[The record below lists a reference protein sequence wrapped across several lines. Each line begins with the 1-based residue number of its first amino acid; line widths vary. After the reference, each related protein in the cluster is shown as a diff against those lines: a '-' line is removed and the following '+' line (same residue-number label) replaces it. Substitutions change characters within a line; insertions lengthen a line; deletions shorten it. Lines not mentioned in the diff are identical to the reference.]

1 MKFRYSPE
9 EAFNEAEKI
18 KEIVGESGTKAD
30 YETAEKLVEEEV
42 KKERIERESK
52 KVLEIF
58 DTYRS
63 IINSLDEKEI
73 DEIELNHR
81 GRDGY
86 SFLVYMD
93 EKADEGILFR
103 GTSADKFGTIE
114 NGFVDELDEK
124 EPGTWSSDDG
134 DDNVSDILEPLQKLD
149 QIILSKKGQREAII
163 NILEPVL
170 DNFVRDYSDILQN
183 IESVRTRSIGP
194 ERQIKLL
201 ENLEYRRK
209 NLHNTMA
216 IQLQEKLKTEGY
228 KIGKENTRHLLALV
242 FEMRRNLLESGEFEI
257 SDLFEYDELDTQ
269 LFEDKVVKIQ
279 KAIKEKFNFDSVYDE
294 YFLGGGMHEFEDD
307 YGNPAILDHIKRNTI
322 RKIKVKFT
330 ENSLVT
336 RKEVKDYIAS
346 LFGKNT
352 DQ

>member
-1 MKFRYSPE
+1 MQFRYSPE
-9 EAFNEAEKI
+9 QAFNEAEKI
-18 KEIVGESGTKAD
+18 KEVVGESGTKAD
-30 YETAEKLVEEEV
+30 YETAEKLVEEEA

-63 IINSLDEKEI
+63 IIDSLDEKEI
-73 DEIELNHR
+73 DEIKLNHR
-81 GRDGY
+81 GDLGY

-93 EKADEGILFR
+93 EKVNEGVLFI
-103 GTSADKFGTIE
+103 GTSPSEFDSAE
-114 NGFVDELDEK
+114 NGFVDGLK
-124 EPGTWSSDDG
+124 EIEHGKWSNNP
-134 DDNVSDILEPLQKLD
+134 DDNVSYILEPLQKLD
-149 QIILSKKGQREAII
+149 QIILSKKGQREATIK
-163 NILEPVL
+163 ILEPVL
-170 DNFVRDYSDILQN
+170 DDFVRDYSDILQN
-183 IESVRTRSIGP
+183 IESVKTRSVGP

-201 ENLEYRRK
+201 ENLEKRRK
-209 NLHNTMA
+209 NLHDTTA
-216 IQLQEKLKTEGY
+216 LQLQEKLKTEGY

-257 SDLFEYDELDTQ
+257 SDLFKYDELDTQ
-269 LFEDKVVKIQ
+269 LFEDKVAEIQ

-322 RKIKVKFT
+322 RKIKIKFT

-336 RKEVKDYIAS
+336 RKEIKDYIAS
-346 LFGKNT
+346 LFGQNT
-352 DQ
+352 GQ